1 MSVREI
7 RKEIRKLE
15 QQKKITTDDIAK
27 IIQRAR
33 NKAPGISERV
43 NITSVYGIENKN
55 DLRRDI
61 NPSANYK
68 EAFLLFDSDFKDP
81 SRSTGSTFAWNVS
94 NVQVQQ
100 TGTIPTVASLRNIVG
115 MRLYPFTM
123 TLIPPIQSRDKVIL
137 SPNVMGNYNYSIYIE
152 EFKSQAI
159 YGRGGR
165 NYHFITFPYILN
177 VGYFDKLDEPVT
189 PPNPYVEFVT
199 SGKGNGWF
207 WFQKPIVEFSTITIN
222 FGNPWD
228 LITIPTTTRI
238 ILPIKFIYDYQE
250 DTIKP

>member
-55 DLRRDI
+55 DLRRAI